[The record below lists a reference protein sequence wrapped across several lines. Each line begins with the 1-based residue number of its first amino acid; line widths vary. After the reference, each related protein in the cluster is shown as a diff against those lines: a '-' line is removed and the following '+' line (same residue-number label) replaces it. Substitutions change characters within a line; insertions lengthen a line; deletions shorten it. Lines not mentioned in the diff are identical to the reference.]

1 MVRLYMPVPPH
12 LESALD
18 LPESYVLY
26 LRLFRG
32 PDGTPRY
39 SDGRAVGPVHEPG
52 LLAFTSHPVVAPT
65 LGGGRDLLP
74 GCAEDPWLVLD
85 RHRRRLDLV
94 PVEFGRGLLFRQWPP
109 WVPHQVGQ
117 VEWDPA
123 VTAFRD
129 RPATPE
135 DQLLAAVRDM
145 TAWLDI
151 ILAWRF

>member
-1 MVRLYMPVPPH
+1 MIRLDTPVPPH

-18 LPESYVLY
+18 LPEIFGLYV
-26 LRLFRG
+26 RLFRG

-52 LLAFTSHPVVAPT
+52 LLAFAAHPVVAST
-65 LGGGRDLLP
+65 LGGRDLLP
-74 GCAEDPWLVLD
+74 GCAEGHWLILD

-94 PVEFGRGLLFRQWPP
+94 AVEFGQGLLFRQWPP
-109 WVPHQVGQ
+109 WVPHQVGR

-123 VTAFRD
+123 VTEFRD

-135 DQLLAAVRDM
+135 DQLDAAVKDM
-145 TAWLDI
+145 VAWLDV